1 MSKKVNKTL
10 QIQQIKSGIG
20 YKTKA
25 KATLKALGLR
35 SHEGRELW
43 LSGSLPLPIYFDNS
57 HLGWLRNQHNREIG
71 ANPMRT
77 RHRKEACF
85 VIRHWV
91 TGKTT
96 KITLLSRETYPNS
109 NFNSLGFRAD

>member
-35 SHEGRELW
+35 KMYQMVEHSDCKEIRGMINTIPYLLKVKEL
-43 LSGSLPLPIYFDNS
+43 
-57 HLGWLRNQHNREIG
+57 
-71 ANPMRT
+71 
-77 RHRKEACF
+77 
-85 VIRHWV
+85 
-91 TGKTT
+91 
-96 KITLLSRETYPNS
+96 
-109 NFNSLGFRAD
+109 